1 MSIIIAFSMGYSKL
15 ARTVAFIGEQAPA
28 AGARA
33 AMKCDL
39 GAVGPDGLLGGPLT
53 PQLLHAGADRFEI
66 VGCSRL

>member
-39 GAVGPDGLLGGPLT
+39 GAVGHGLLGGPLT